1 MIKNRLKSERMRKK
15 MSQRELAE
23 HIGVSQQTVGSWETG
38 RTEPDQEMTKLLA
51 NFFEVSTDYLLEKT
65 DTRDLPLTSKDE
77 KDIAKKLDELK
88 NTLES
93 QSGLLF
99 SGDDMDDETRE
110 FLLAS
115 LERTIRQSK
124 VLSKEKFTPNKYKK

>member
-38 RTEPDQEMTKLLA
+38 RTEPDQEMTKFLA
-51 NFFEVSTDYLLEKT
+51 DFFGVSTDYLLEKT
-65 DTRDLPLTSKDE
+65 DTRELPLTLKDE
-77 KDIAKKLDELK
+77 KDIEKKLNELK
-88 NTLES
+88 DTLES

-99 SGDDMDDETRE
+99 SGDAMDDETRE

-124 VLSKEKFTPNKYKK
+124 VLAKEKFTPNKYK